1 MAEPLPIA
9 FANTLHAVRGRVR
22 DGLTTPSELASWLDS
37 VADQLP
43 APASSAAISHGDL
56 ARARELR
63 DAIRAIA
70 VAVVSGDPPAP
81 PDIDILNEA
90 ARDAPK
96 WRELHW
102 EPQPHATE
110 HSAGATVAAALSAIA
125 DQAVALFAGD
135 LRSEIRACH
144 GPGCVLHFVRDSP
157 RREWCSPGCGNRAR
171 AARHYARTRPGSPG

>member
-9 FANTLHAVRGRVR
+9 FANTLHAVRGRLR
-22 DGLTTPSELASWLDS
+22 DGLATPSDLAAWLAAAHS
-37 VADQLP
+37 P
-43 APASSAAISHGDL
+43 AAVGHDDL
-56 ARARELR
+56 ARARTLR

-70 VAVVSGDPPAP
+70 AAVVNGDPPAQS
-81 PDIDILNEA
+81 DIDVLNEA
-90 ARDAPK
+90 ARAAPR

-102 EPQPHATE
+102 DPQPHATE
-110 HSAGATVAAALSAIA
+110 HSAAAPVAAALSTIA

-135 LRSEIRACH
+135 LRSELRACQ

-171 AARHYARTRPGSPG
+171 AARHYAKTKTPG